1 MDSTS
6 SELERARYVVTTTQL
21 KIFHRRFPAVSR
33 EEQLRLSFSRS
44 KSQFKTRSPLVS
56 SRPAQYLLSL
66 ALFIPYLIFPSLL
79 FSSLLSS
86 HFQSENFTKRPSC
99 RASSRNHVTSNRIRC
114 MSAITGNGIIL
125 VPLSQCLAPH
135 QWRPSNIQY
144 QWIDPKLS
152 REELAWEDS
161 RVNLQRPTKYL
172 NPNPTQQ

>member
-6 SELERARYVVTTTQL
+6 SALGRARYVVTTTQL
-21 KIFHRRFPAVSR
+21 KIFRRRFPGMSR
-33 EEQLRLSFSRS
+33 EEQLRLSSRS

-56 SRPAQYLLSL
+56 SRSAQYLLSL

-135 QWRPSNIQY
+135 QWGPSNIQY

-161 RVNLQRPTKYL
+161 PVNLQRPTKYR
-172 NPNPTQQ
+172 NSNPTQQ